1 MKKVYEKP
9 RVYVEKLQLAEHI
22 ASCDWDYNNNFQK
35 PTDCYAEGTLEGFGT
50 VNVFLENVNGCV
62 LTDEYCNYTAEDK
75 SVTFNS

>member
-9 RVYVEKLQLAEHI
+9 WVYVEKLQLAEHI
-22 ASCDWDYNNNFQK
+22 ASCDWDYNNN
-35 PTDCYAEGTLEGFGT
+35 TDPASCSAEGELEGYGT
-50 VNVFLENVNGCV
+50 VNIFLNPDKGCV